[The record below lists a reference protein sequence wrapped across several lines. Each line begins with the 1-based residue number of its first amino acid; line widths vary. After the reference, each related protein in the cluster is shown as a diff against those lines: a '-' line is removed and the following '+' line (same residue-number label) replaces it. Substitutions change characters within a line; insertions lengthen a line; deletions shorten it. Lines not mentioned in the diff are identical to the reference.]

1 MHSGFHLVCFHPA
14 EKLQLEP
21 VCRKEH
27 QVYKESER
35 SWATGRVLQCPIIRW
50 MCFANEGFG
59 VQGIGLDDLRA
70 LFSFK
75 TLKITIKQT
84 PSAHLE
90 VSKLDRGVE
99 PSHKPL

>member
-1 MHSGFHLVCFHPA
+1 M
-14 EKLQLEP
+14 
-21 VCRKEH
+21 
-27 QVYKESER
+27 
-35 SWATGRVLQCPIIRW
+35 
-50 MCFANEGFG
+50 
-59 VQGIGLDDLRA
+59 QGIGLDDLRA

-99 PSHKPL
+99 PSHKPLKKKKKKTTSVSPNMGFSSVPVQQRKGVPLNT